1 MLGVRH
7 RFSIAWV
14 STISESGE
22 LNLAPFSFFSVASR
36 NPPMLSISV
45 GPGVGE
51 REGTEKDTLV
61 NIRGQKEFVINVV
74 ITFLGNEMQKSAE
87 NLPSSV
93 GEFEAAGVT
102 GVDSVVVRPK
112 RVKEAPIQM
121 ECRLEQIIQLGSDHL
136 IIGRMIHPAV
146 YPLPYPNIPLID
158 LMTFS
163 ASLFFLSILVSPLRC
178 VTFLGVGFLFGF
190 LSMFFPSCQGFIT
203 IHLIQEGEE
212 VYY

>member
-1 MLGVRH
+1 VEINPAELEEKQVYKLLSGSVVPRP
-7 RFSIAWV
+7 IAWV
-14 STISESGE
+14 STISKSGE

-74 ITFLGNEMQKSAE
+74 PAFLGNEMQKSAE

-93 GEFEAAGVT
+93 NEFEAAGVT
-102 GVDSVVVRPK
+102 PINSVIVQPK

-121 ECRLEQIIQLGSDHL
+121 ECKLEQILALGSDHL
-136 IIGRMIHPAV
+136 IIGRMVRYHIEDE
-146 YPLPYPNIPLID
+146 YYLGNYKINLDRLQPLGRLAGNYSE
-158 LMTFS
+158 MS
-163 ASLFFLSILVSPLRC
+163 SFF
-178 VTFLGVGFLFGF
+178 
-190 LSMFFPSCQGFIT
+190 
-203 IHLIQEGEE
+203 HLPR
-212 VYY
+212 